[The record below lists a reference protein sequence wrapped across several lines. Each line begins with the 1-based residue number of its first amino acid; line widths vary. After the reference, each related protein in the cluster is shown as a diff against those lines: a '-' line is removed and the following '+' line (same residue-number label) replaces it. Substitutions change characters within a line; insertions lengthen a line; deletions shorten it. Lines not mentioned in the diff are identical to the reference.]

1 MKVSAIIPA
10 AGSGQRFGEVKQF
23 KLLAGRPL
31 LFHTLKPFLQSNYI
45 DEVIVVVVPLIVTLI
60 VIVVEL
66 GFSLLCQCSSQI
78 RKSPL
83 QLTHHCTCT
92 ECENTCP
99 TL

>member
-1 MKVSAIIPA
+1 MFITEPP
-10 AGSGQRFGEVKQF
+10 GTEV
-23 KLLAGRPL
+23 
-31 LFHTLKPFLQSNYI
+31 TV
-45 DEVIVVVVPLIVTLI
+45 EEVPLILTLI

-66 GFSLLCQCSSQI
+66 GSSLSCQCSSQI

-99 TL
+99 TLKIIISKEKISLLK